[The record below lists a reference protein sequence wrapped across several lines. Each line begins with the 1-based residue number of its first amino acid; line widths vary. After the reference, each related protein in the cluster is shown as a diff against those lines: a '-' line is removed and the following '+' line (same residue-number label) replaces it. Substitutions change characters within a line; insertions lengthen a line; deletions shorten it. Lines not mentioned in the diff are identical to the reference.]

1 MSVELIK
8 ELVETP
14 GIPGREERLR
24 ALVRRELTGLVDE
37 MRVDALGNLIAVKRN
52 PGAPK
57 LMIAAHMDE
66 IGFIV
71 SHIDKDKG
79 WLRLQP
85 LGGHDPR
92 NMIAQRVLVSTADGD
107 LPGIL
112 FPGIKPPHISGDED
126 RKKQPQ
132 IADFFVDLGL
142 PGEEVQARVAIG
154 DPVTLLR
161 GFSQIGN
168 GYSAKAIDDRIC
180 VYILIEALRR
190 AQHFGFEVYAVA
202 TVQEEVGLRGAL
214 TSAYDIQPDVGIALD
229 TTLAVDIPGVAEH
242 ETVTRLGGGVAIK
255 IMDSS
260 FIAHPKL
267 TRALRE
273 LAGARGIKWQHEIL
287 PRGGTDA
294 GAMQRV
300 RAGVAAGTLSVP
312 TRYIH
317 SSVEMVHRDDVE
329 ANIALLAAWIEDG
342 HTVDLALE

>member
-24 ALVRRELTGLVDE
+24 AVVRRELTGLVDE

-92 NMIAQRVLVSTADGD
+92 NMTAQRVLVSGAGGD

-132 IADFFVDLGL
+132 ITDYFVDLGL
-142 PGEEVQARVAIG
+142 PGEKVRELVAIG

-161 GFSQIGN
+161 GFSVIGD
-168 GYSAKAIDDRIC
+168 GYSAKAMDNRIC
-180 VYILIEALRR
+180 VYIMIEAMRR
-190 AQHFGFEVYAVA
+190 AQSFGFEVYAVA

-214 TSAYDIQPDVGIALD
+214 TSAYDIRPDVGIALD
-229 TTLAVDIPGVAEH
+229 TTLAVDIPGIAEH
-242 ETVTRLGGGVAIK
+242 ETVTRLGGGAAIK

-260 FIAHPKL
+260 QIAHPKL
-267 TRALRE
+267 TVALRS
-273 LAGARGIKWQHEIL
+273 LADRRGIKWQHEIL
-287 PRGGTDA
+287 ARGGTDG
-294 GAMQRV
+294 GAIQRV
-300 RAGVAAGTLSVP
+300 HAGVATGTLSVP

-317 SSVEMVHRDDVE
+317 SSVEMVHKDDVE
-329 ANIALLAAWIEDG
+329 ANIALLVAFIEEG
-342 HTVDLALE
+342 HTADLALE

>member
-1 MSVELIK
+1 MSVALLK

-14 GIPGREERLR
+14 GVPGREERLR
-24 ALVRRELTGLVDE
+24 AVVRRELTGLVDE
-37 MRVDALGNLIAVKRN
+37 MRVDALGNLIAVKHN

-57 LMIAAHMDE
+57 LMLAAHMDE

-71 SHIDKDKG
+71 SHIDQEKG

-92 NMIAQRVLVSTADGD
+92 NMVAQRVLVSTAEGD

-112 FPGIKPPHISGDED
+112 FPGIKPPHIAGDEE

-132 IADFFVDLGL
+132 ITDFFVDLGL
-142 PGEEVQARVAIG
+142 PGASVRERVAIG

-161 GFSQIGN
+161 GFSMIGD
-168 GYSAKAIDDRIC
+168 GYSAKAMDDRIC

-190 AQHFGFEVYAVA
+190 IQHTGWELYAVA
-202 TVQEEVGLRGAL
+202 TSQEEVGLRGAL
-214 TSAYDIQPDVGIALD
+214 TSAYGIHPDVGIALD

-242 ETVTRLGGGVAIK
+242 EMVTRWGGGAAIK
-255 IMDSS
+255 IMDGS

-267 TRALRE
+267 TAALR
-273 LAGARGIKWQHEIL
+273 AIATRRGIAWQHEIL

-300 RAGVAAGTLSVP
+300 HAGVAAATLSTP

-317 SSVEMVHRDDVE
+317 SAVEMVHKDDVE
-329 ANIALLAAWIEDG
+329 AGIALLAAFIEEG
-342 HTVDLALE
+342 HTADLALE